1 MRKPLTEVKRRG
13 AEALVVLRS
22 DDRATSIGAAQ
33 QLIEEA
39 KSFGLNMKDFLE
51 LAIDGR
57 LSENP
62 AMYQDMS
69 GYEVALASL
78 NLPVRDDFANGVTLD
93 AASDTFQMFPGTRS
107 LFPQVVDDMVQ
118 WRYRQDQM
126 ESTAAFVAQSRTISG
141 TELLTQVV
149 DDKAE
154 DYQNFAAIAEF
165 GRIPVKTIRMAEN
178 SVRFWKH
185 GGGIRFSYEFQRRVR
200 LDLLTPYQVRSAREL
215 ERSKVAVATHLLING
230 DSVNPAAPVVNQST
244 LDSAATNGTISWKGL
259 MAWLVA
265 RAKAGT
271 PVDTV
276 IGNWDAYLQWLLMFS
291 IPTSNMNRTDGD
303 NLAAVGFTAN
313 VPKLAQGPVNFAL
326 SSAAPAG
333 QLIGIS
339 KGDTIEELIEA
350 NSDIDESERAVVNQS
365 ISYYKTQNSGYKLA
379 FPDTRS
385 IYNFGG

>member
-1 MRKPLTEVKRRG
+1 MLTKPLTQVQRRG
-13 AEALVVLRS
+13 PEALAVLRS
-22 DDRATSIGAAQ
+22 EDRQTSVSAAQ
-33 QLIEEA
+33 QLIDEA

-51 LAIDGR
+51 LAIDGKR
-57 LSENP
+57 AAENP
-62 AMYQDMS
+62 AQFAGMT
-69 GYEVALASL
+69 GYEVALAAL
-78 NLPVRDDFANGVTLD
+78 NLPVRDDFANGVVLD

-149 DDKAE
+149 EDKAE
-154 DYQNFAAIAEF
+154 DYQNFAAVAEF
-165 GRIPVKTIRMAEN
+165 GRVPVKTIRMAEQ
-178 SVRFWKH
+178 SVKFWKH

-230 DSVNPAAPVVNQST
+230 DAVNPAAPVVNQSA
-244 LDSAATNGTISWKGL
+244 LDSDATAGKISWKGL

-276 IGNWDAYLQWLLMFS
+276 VGNWDTYLQWLLMFS
-291 IPTSNMNRTDGD
+291 IPTSNLNRTDAD
-303 NLAAVGFTAN
+303 NLAAVGFSVNA
-313 VPKLAQGPVNFAL
+313 PKLAQGPVNFAL
-326 SSAAPAG
+326 SSAAPAN

-365 ISYYKTQNSGYKLA
+365 ITYIKTQNSAL
-379 FPDTRS
+379 
-385 IYNFGG
+385 

>member
-1 MRKPLTEVKRRG
+1 MRKPLTEVQRRG
-13 AEALVVLRS
+13 AEALANLRS
-22 DDRATSIGAAQ
+22 EDQATSVGTAQ
-33 QLIEEA
+33 RLIAEA
-39 KSFGLNMKDFLE
+39 KSFGLNMKDYLD

-62 AMYQDMS
+62 AQYADMT
-69 GYEVALASL
+69 GYEVALAAL
-78 NLPVRDDFANGVTLD
+78 NLPVRDDFANGVVLD

-126 ESTAAFVAQSRTISG
+126 ETTSAFVAQSRTISG

-149 DDKAE
+149 EDKAE
-154 DYQNFAAIAEF
+154 DYQNFAAVAEL

-178 SVRFWKH
+178 SVKFWKH

-215 ERSKVAVATHLLING
+215 ERSKVAVATQLLING
-230 DSVNPAAPVVNQST
+230 DSVNPAATVVNQST
-244 LDSAATNGTISWKGL
+244 LDSAATNGQISWKGL

-291 IPTSNMNRTDGD
+291 IPTSGMTRTDGD

-339 KGDTIEELIEA
+339 KGDTLEELIEA
-350 NSDIDESERAVVNQS
+350 NSDIEESERAVVNQS
-365 ISYYKTQNSGYKLA
+365 VTYYKTQNSGYKLA

-385 IYNFGG
+385 IYNFGA